1 VLGGRGGYGCGFD
14 GEMLLASCNQPNNR
28 PKNSYAAALCSN
40 VWAIFLRFSLM
51 QSSIHLS
58 LSLASTAALV
68 LSSLPLAIRPAAAEE
83 PKADTTEAADLGV
96 MGVNLRD
103 AVKFNWGFQGALQ
116 GAGTPNKMGVG
127 GFYPLSVKNN
137 SVFFIDSQVN
147 YNFADFNNYT
157 SLGEGAS
164 DKGGTVSTSTRLGYR
179 WLNSDRS
186 WMYGVNAG
194 YDSRPTNLGFDTVL
208 FQQVALNLE
217 AVSNKW
223 FASGYWLVPVGKY
236 GVQKNLSNFSSTTN
250 RDLNSVFPVDNLMV
264 AGFDIGYNLTPNLKI
279 SAGYFYSEGAVGG
292 LSDEGALGNGG
303 SARAMIEYNIAN
315 GLTSG
320 INITYDPAMHE
331 SWSTESL
338 SISANIKYRF
348 GANGYGAPSIRKL
361 QPGWDLPVIQALS
374 ASPGN
379 RDVLVHDFG
388 GCWGDNY
395 DSANGKWRGKF
406 WSWNCKDG
414 ISIEFGQYQE
424 SPLSSAR
431 HGRWTQYK
439 GSARHCQHDHS
450 VCASPVRPA
459 DPPAG
464 FGPPKLITPFS
475 PWTIVFK

>member
-1 VLGGRGGYGCGFD
+1 
-14 GEMLLASCNQPNNR
+14 
-28 PKNSYAAALCSN
+28 
-40 VWAIFLRFSLM
+40 M
-51 QSSIHLS
+51 QHPVRLT
-58 LSLASTAALV
+58 LSLASTATLALA
-68 LSSLPLAIRPAAAEE
+68 SLPFGLRPVAAQEA
-83 PKADTTEAADLGV
+83 KTAQGTAADLGV
-96 MGVNLRD
+96 MSISLKD
-103 AVKFNWGFQGALQ
+103 AIQPNFGFQGALQ

-236 GVQKNLSNFSSTTN
+236 GVQKNLSDFASTTN

-348 GANGYGAPSIRKL
+348 GANGYGAPSIRKQ
-361 QPGWDLPVIQALS
+361 QPVVMPVIQALS

-414 ISIEFGQYQE
+414 ISIEFGSIQYLGTSSWRSYKDSTHYKYYYSE
-424 SPLSSAR
+424 GPSYGPTAPSSASSMVN
-431 HGRWTQYK
+431 HGG
-439 GSARHCQHDHS
+439 GSGIGGFS
-450 VCASPVRPA
+450 V
-459 DPPAG
+459 
-464 FGPPKLITPFS
+464 K
-475 PWTIVFK
+475 